1 MLIDW
6 NLKFKVVTLKLKNMR
21 LFILTILLL
30 KIDISYAQFPDF
42 VLATQNSLESVVHI
56 NSKEIEDQYYKY
68 YDPFFGNLYF
78 NTPSET
84 KSSGS
89 GVIISKDGFI
99 VTNYHV
105 VESAIEI
112 EVTLNN
118 KDSYKAEF
126 IAADPNTDIALLKIN
141 TSDLRPIKFCNSD
154 LSKVG
159 EWVLAVGN
167 PYNLTSTVT
176 AGIISAKGRNINIL
190 HNPNAVESFIQTDA
204 VINPGNSGGALV
216 NLNGE
221 LVGLNTAIK
230 SHTGSYTGYGFS
242 IPSNLVESVVKDL
255 KEFGYVKR
263 AFLGVQVQ
271 NITNFISQTYDLDS
285 NRGVLITKVV
295 DGGAALQSGIKDLDV
310 ILSINN
316 IEVDSV
322 NSLQE
327 KICQY
332 DSGTKINCLIKRNS
346 KEILIEVILK

>member
-1 MLIDW
+1 
-6 NLKFKVVTLKLKNMR
+6 MR
-21 LFILTILLL
+21 LFIFFISLV
-30 KIDISYAQFPDF
+30 KINISNAQLPDF
-42 VLATQNSLESVVHI
+42 VLATHNSIESVVHI
-56 NSKEIEDQYYKY
+56 NSKEIEDQFYKY
-68 YDPFFGNLYF
+68 YDPFLGNLYF
-78 NTPSET
+78 NKPNET
-84 KSSGS
+84 LSSGS
-89 GVIISKDGFI
+89 GVIISEDGFI

-105 VESAIEI
+105 VESASEI

-118 KDSYKAEF
+118 KETFIAKF
-126 IAADPNTDIALLKIN
+126 IAADPNTDLALLKIN
-141 TSDLRPIKFCNSD
+141 TLDLRPIKFYNSD
-154 LSKVG
+154 LIKVG

-167 PYNLTSTVT
+167 PYNLNSTVT

-230 SHTGSYTGYGFS
+230 SNTGSYSGYGFS
-242 IPSNLVESVVKDL
+242 IPSNLVQSVVMDL

-271 NITNFISQTYDLDS
+271 NITNSISQTFDLDS

-295 DGGAALQSGIKDLDV
+295 NGGAALESGIRDLDV
-310 ILSINN
+310 ILSIDN
-316 IEVDSV
+316 IEVNSV
-322 NSLQE
+322 NALQE

-332 DSGTKINCLIKRNS
+332 DIGNKINCLIKRNN
-346 KEILIEVILK
+346 KELQIEVILR

>member
-1 MLIDW
+1 
-6 NLKFKVVTLKLKNMR
+6 MR
-21 LFILTILLL
+21 FFILIICLA
-30 KIDISYAQFPDF
+30 KINISTAQLPDF
-42 VLATQNSLESVVHI
+42 VMATQNSLESVVHI

-68 YDPFFGNLYF
+68 YDPFLGNFYF
-78 NTPSET
+78 NKPSET
-84 KSSGS
+84 QSSGS
-89 GVIISKDGFI
+89 GVIISEDGFI

-105 VESAIEI
+105 VESATEI

-118 KDSYKAEF
+118 KDSYSAKF

-141 TSDLRPIKFCNSD
+141 TLDLSPIKFYNSD
-154 LSKVG
+154 LTKVG

-190 HNPNAVESFIQTDA
+190 HNPNAIESFIQTDA

-255 KEFGYVKR
+255 MEFGYVKR

-271 NITNFISQTYDLDS
+271 NITNFISQTYNLDS
-285 NRGVLITKVV
+285 NRGV
-295 DGGAALQSGIKDLDV
+295 
-310 ILSINN
+310 
-316 IEVDSV
+316 
-322 NSLQE
+322 
-327 KICQY
+327 
-332 DSGTKINCLIKRNS
+332 
-346 KEILIEVILK
+346 

>member
-1 MLIDW
+1 
-6 NLKFKVVTLKLKNMR
+6 MR
-21 LFILTILLL
+21 LFTLIICLANIN
-30 KIDISYAQFPDF
+30 ISFAQIPDF
-42 VLATQNSLESVVHI
+42 VYATQNSLEAVVHI
-56 NSKEIEDQYYKY
+56 NSKEIEDQYYQY
-68 YDPFFGNLYF
+68 YDPFLGNLYF
-78 NTPSET
+78 NKPSET
-84 KSSGS
+84 ESSGS
-89 GVIISKDGFI
+89 GVIISEDGFI
-99 VTNYHV
+99 VTNFHV
-105 VESAIEI
+105 VNSATEI

-118 KDSYKAEF
+118 KDSYSAEF

-141 TSDLRPIKFCNSD
+141 SLDLSPIKFFNSD
-154 LSKVG
+154 LTQVG

-216 NLNGE
+216 NLQGE

-242 IPSNLVESVVKDL
+242 IPSNLVASVVKDL

-271 NITNFISQTYDLDS
+271 NITNFISKTYDLD
-285 NRGVLITKVV
+285 NNQGVLITKVV
-295 DGGAALQSGIKDLDV
+295 DGGAALQSGIKESDV
-310 ILSINN
+310 ILSIDN
-316 IEVDSV
+316 IEVNSV
-322 NSLQE
+322 NALQE

-332 DSGTKINCLIKRNS
+332 DSGNKISCLIRRNK
-346 KEILIEVILK
+346 KEIQIEVTLR

>member
-1 MLIDW
+1 
-6 NLKFKVVTLKLKNMR
+6 MR
-21 LFILTILLL
+21 LFIVIICLA
-30 KIDISYAQFPDF
+30 KINSSTAQLPDF
-42 VLATQNSLESVVHI
+42 VLATQNSLASVVHI

-68 YDPFFGNLYF
+68 YDPFLGNLYF
-78 NTPSET
+78 NKPSET

-89 GVIISKDGFI
+89 GVIVSEDGYI

-105 VESAIEI
+105 VEAATEI

-118 KDSYKAEF
+118 KDSYSAEF
-126 IAADPNTDIALLKIN
+126 IAADPNTDIALLKVN
-141 TSDLRPIKFCNSD
+141 TSDLSPIKFYNSD
-154 LSKVG
+154 LTQVG

-216 NLNGE
+216 NLKGE

-255 KEFGYVKR
+255 KEYGYVKR

-271 NITNFISQTYDLDS
+271 NITNFISQTYNLDS

-295 DGGAALQSGIKDLDV
+295 AGGAALNSGIKDLDV
-310 ILSINN
+310 ILSIDN
-316 IEVDSV
+316 IEVNSV
-322 NSLQE
+322 NALQE

-332 DSGTKINCLIKRNS
+332 DSGNKINCLIKRNN
-346 KEILIEVILK
+346 KVIQIEVSLR

>member
-1 MLIDW
+1 M
-6 NLKFKVVTLKLKNMR
+6 
-21 LFILTILLL
+21 
-30 KIDISYAQFPDF
+30 
-42 VLATQNSLESVVHI
+42 
-56 NSKEIEDQYYKY
+56 
-68 YDPFFGNLYF
+68 
-78 NTPSET
+78 
-84 KSSGS
+84 
-89 GVIISKDGFI
+89 
-99 VTNYHV
+99 
-105 VESAIEI
+105 
-112 EVTLNN
+112 
-118 KDSYKAEF
+118 
-126 IAADPNTDIALLKIN
+126 
-141 TSDLRPIKFCNSD
+141 
-154 LSKVG
+154 
-159 EWVLAVGN
+159 AVGN

-190 HNPNAVESFIQTDA
+190 HNPNAIESFIQTDA

-230 SHTGSYTGYGFS
+230 SYTGSYTGYGFS

-271 NITNFISQTYDLDS
+271 NITNFISQSYDLDS

-310 ILSINN
+310 ILSIDN

-322 NSLQE
+322 NALQE

-332 DSGTKINCLIKRNS
+332 DSGSRINCLIKRDS
-346 KEILIEVILK
+346 QEILIEVILK

>member
-1 MLIDW
+1 
-6 NLKFKVVTLKLKNMR
+6 MR
-21 LFILTILLL
+21 LFILFICLAR
-30 KIDISYAQFPDF
+30 INISTAQLPDF
-42 VLATQNSLESVVHI
+42 VKATQNSLESVVHI

-68 YDPFFGNLYF
+68 YDPFLGNLYF
-78 NTPSET
+78 NKPSET
-84 KSSGS
+84 QSSGS
-89 GVIISKDGFI
+89 GVIISEDGFI

-105 VESAIEI
+105 VESATEI

-118 KDSYKAEF
+118 KDSYSAKF

-141 TSDLRPIKFCNSD
+141 TLDLNPMKFYNSD
-154 LSKVG
+154 LTKVG

-190 HNPNAVESFIQTDA
+190 HNPNAIESFIQTDA

-271 NITNFISQTYDLDS
+271 NITTFISQTYDLDS

-295 DGGAALQSGIKDLDV
+295 DGGAALKSGIKDLDV
-310 ILSINN
+310 ILSIDN
-316 IEVDSV
+316 IEVNSV
-322 NSLQE
+322 NALQE

-332 DSGTKINCLIKRNS
+332 DSGNKINCLIKRNK
-346 KEILIEVILK
+346 KEMQIEVILR

>member
-1 MLIDW
+1 
-6 NLKFKVVTLKLKNMR
+6 MR
-21 LFILTILLL
+21 LFIVIICLA
-30 KIDISYAQFPDF
+30 KINSSTAQLPDF
-42 VLATQNSLESVVHI
+42 VLATQNSLASVVHI

-68 YDPFFGNLYF
+68 YDPFLGNLYF
-78 NTPSET
+78 NKPSET

-89 GVIISKDGFI
+89 GVIVSEDGYI

-105 VESAIEI
+105 VEAATEI

-118 KDSYKAEF
+118 KDSYSAEF
-126 IAADPNTDIALLKIN
+126 IAADPNTDIALLKVN
-141 TSDLRPIKFCNSD
+141 TSDLSPIKFYNSD
-154 LSKVG
+154 LTQVG

-216 NLNGE
+216 NLKGE

-255 KEFGYVKR
+255 KEYGYVKR

-271 NITNFISQTYDLDS
+271 NITNFISQTYNLDS

-295 DGGAALQSGIKDLDV
+295 AGGAALNSGIKDLDV
-310 ILSINN
+310 LLSIDN
-316 IEVDSV
+316 IEVNSV
-322 NSLQE
+322 NALQE

-332 DSGTKINCLIKRNS
+332 DSGNKINCLIKRNN
-346 KEILIEVILK
+346 KVIQIEVSLR

>member
-1 MLIDW
+1 
-6 NLKFKVVTLKLKNMR
+6 MR
-21 LFILTILLL
+21 LFILIICLA
-30 KIDISYAQFPDF
+30 KINISTAQLPDF
-42 VLATQNSLESVVHI
+42 VMATQNSLESVVHI

-68 YDPFFGNLYF
+68 YDPFLGNLYL
-78 NTPSET
+78 NKPSET
-84 KSSGS
+84 QSTGS

-105 VESAIEI
+105 VESATEI

-118 KDSYKAEF
+118 KDSYSAKF

-141 TSDLRPIKFCNSD
+141 TLDLSPIKFYNSD
-154 LSKVG
+154 LTQVG

-190 HNPNAVESFIQTDA
+190 HNPDAVESFIQTDA

-242 IPSNLVESVVKDL
+242 IPSNLRQRLYFCE
-255 KEFGYVKR
+255 
-263 AFLGVQVQ
+263 
-271 NITNFISQTYDLDS
+271 
-285 NRGVLITKVV
+285 
-295 DGGAALQSGIKDLDV
+295 
-310 ILSINN
+310 
-316 IEVDSV
+316 
-322 NSLQE
+322 
-327 KICQY
+327 
-332 DSGTKINCLIKRNS
+332 
-346 KEILIEVILK
+346 